1 MSIWAKSDG
10 TSLSG
15 HTLDVLTNVKN
26 LWEEVKNKIN
36 TQPLSKDEFS
46 RMLYL
51 AAFSHD
57 FGKVWPPFQWALG
70 HDDYMKDYRKKLK
83 DLSHIQHN
91 LLSLF
96 FLNKEKALRF
106 IAKDENEW
114 RLIAPLLYSAIA
126 FHHWRSDS
134 SNILLGL
141 KGVLRDVAK
150 RLKDGLGE
158 KLGNLLKQE
167 FENFSEDGLNSD
179 FIKFDESFALY
190 ISDYGDFLSSSL
202 FFPPY
207 SVTLLPQRM
216 IKRDDAKDIT
226 WVFLAGFL
234 MRADHFAS
242 WKEKKEVD
250 EEIER
255 KYIPVKFLDQI
266 EKKNWWQAEKVKDHI
281 DDNVVLVA
289 PTGIGKTEFAFAWGE
304 GKKGDKFIFTL
315 PLRVATNQIFKR
327 AVDIFEKGKEGVVG
341 ILHSDADVFL
351 KEQSE
356 NYEGEVFLT
365 LDLAK
370 HLSLPVIIATGDQFF
385 PSALRY
391 PGYEKIYAT
400 LGYSRLII
408 DEVQAYDP
416 RAAAIVVK
424 LIKDIVALGGKFLL
438 MTATLPEFVK
448 RALNMDEG
456 KDYEKIDLFSGYK
469 KVKFEFPL
477 KHKVEVRVGSIR
489 DERDESIVKE
499 IVEKARKG
507 KRILVV
513 LNTVEEAQNVYHEIS
528 NSNKEGDGKS
538 DVKKDLILLHSRFTY
553 EDRKKK
559 EKDVEK
565 KLAKR
570 GEDELKNSE
579 ENQKGIIVIA
589 TQIVEASLDIDADYL
604 YTEIA
609 PADSLVQRMGRV
621 LRGVR
626 SEEWN
631 DYDNLY
637 KRNEANIKIF
647 INPDKDKK
655 CYESGK
661 GKVYKNY
668 LIEAT
673 IFVLNKNFDSK
684 EENGI
689 WDGMD
694 RNKLKKEVEKILQE
708 NKPIFQNFLIEP
720 EKKKWV
726 EEVYNTKFLESV
738 GYLKDF
744 ETTLS
749 ILEAGYVSDR
759 KEEAHR
765 IFREIHSINVIPAS
779 KVKEALEELNKIKDN
794 LSYTNFKQNFLNKY
808 AVPVNQGTILWKWK
822 KNLVPLETYLN
833 ENIPEKLKRYIK
845 GIYVVDVDYDTQ
857 KGVYEEKKNDTD
869 NIV

>member
-10 TSLSG
+10 TRLSK
-15 HTLDVLTNVKN
+15 HTVDVLTNVKK
-26 LWEEVKNKIN
+26 LWEKVKDKIN

-57 FGKVWPPFQWALG
+57 FGKVWPSFQESVG
-70 HDDYMKDYRKKLK
+70 NKDYEIKNENLPVV
-83 DLSHIQHN
+83 QHN
-91 LLSLF
+91 LLSIF
-96 FLNKEKALRF
+96 FLNKEKALEF
-106 IAKDENEW
+106 IADDPKKW
-114 RLIAPLLYSAIA
+114 KTIAPILYSAIA

-158 KLGNLLKQE
+158 KLGKLLKQE
-167 FENFSEDGLNSD
+167 FEKFSEDGLNSD

-759 KEEAHR
+759 KE
-765 IFREIHSINVIPAS
+765 
-779 KVKEALEELNKIKDN
+779 
-794 LSYTNFKQNFLNKY
+794 
-808 AVPVNQGTILWKWK
+808 
-822 KNLVPLETYLN
+822 
-833 ENIPEKLKRYIK
+833 
-845 GIYVVDVDYDTQ
+845 
-857 KGVYEEKKNDTD
+857 
-869 NIV
+869 